1 MGPVGG
7 RATPAL
13 SLPGRRM
20 GFEMA
25 TSEHVL
31 SATALEAVAE
41 AARLAP
47 SIHNSQPWT
56 FRRLPDGLGIVED
69 QSRAL
74 PVVDPVGRER
84 LISCGAA
91 VLSARVALRARGL
104 STAVALLP
112 EPGEPGLLA
121 VVRAT
126 GTQPVGAEDVALAEA
141 IPVRR
146 THRRVYRSHL
156 VAEGDLLELR
166 RAVGAEGARL
176 NLADP
181 SARRKLAH
189 LLRRAV
195 RQQAADPELRGE
207 VERWVRRGSGQ
218 TAVDGIPRESLG
230 TSPYPVDSLV
240 HAGHQGAP
248 EATGVEEE
256 MARSTVLVVST
267 RGDTRLDWLV
277 AGMALQ
283 RLLLV
288 ATTKGLVATFADQA
302 IQAVDLRGEVA
313 EAMGIWGEPQVMLRI
328 GRAVVE
334 APPTPRRSLADLWE

>member
-1 MGPVGG
+1 MPE
-7 RATPAL
+7 
-13 SLPGRRM
+13 RRM
-20 GFEMA
+20 GTEMA
-25 TSEHVL
+25 TDQL
-31 SATALEAVAE
+31 PPAAQEAVAD

-56 FRRLPDGLGIVED
+56 FRRVDGGLGILED
-69 QSRAL
+69 LTRAL
-74 PVVDPVGRER
+74 PVVDPVGRDR

-91 VLSARVALRARGL
+91 VLNARIALRARGL
-104 STAVALLP
+104 SPSVTLLP
-112 EPGEPGLLA
+112 DPAEPRLVA
-121 VVRAT
+121 VVRST
-126 GTQPVGAEDVALAEA
+126 GALPVGAEDFALAEA
-141 IPVRR
+141 IPIRR

-166 RAVGAEGARL
+166 RAVVAEGARL

-181 SARRKLAH
+181 AARRKLAH

-195 RQQAADPELRGE
+195 RHQAADHELRGE
-207 VERWVRRGSGQ
+207 VERWVRRDSGGG
-218 TAVDGIPRESLG
+218 AVDGIPQESLG

-240 HAGHQGAP
+240 HAGHAGAP

-267 RGDTRLDWLV
+267 RGDSRLDWLV

-302 IQAVDLRGEVA
+302 VQEADLRVEVA
-313 EAMGIWGEPQVMLRI
+313 EAMGIWGQPQVMLRI

-334 APPTPRRSLADLWE
+334 APPTPRRPLADLWESGTG

>member
-1 MGPVGG
+1 MG
-7 RATPAL
+7 
-13 SLPGRRM
+13 SQ
-20 GFEMA
+20 MA
-25 TSEHVL
+25 PSEQL
-31 SATALEAVAE
+31 LTAAAMDAVAE

-47 SIHNSQPWT
+47 SIHNSQPWS
-56 FRRLPDGLGIVED
+56 FRPLPDGLGIVED
-69 QSRAL
+69 LSRAL
-74 PVVDPVGRER
+74 PVVDPAGRER

-91 VLSARVALRARGL
+91 VLNARVAMRARGL
-104 STAVALLP
+104 VPSVTLLP
-112 EPGEPGLLA
+112 DPAEPGLLA

-126 GTQPVGAEDVALAEA
+126 GAQPIGAEDHALAEA
-141 IPVRR
+141 IPIRR

-181 SARRKLAH
+181 AARRKLAH

-195 RQQAADPELRGE
+195 RHQAADAELRGE
-207 VERWVRRGSGQ
+207 VERWVRRGSSQ
-218 TAVDGIPRESLG
+218 AAVDGIPRESLG

-277 AGMALQ
+277 AGMALE
-283 RLLLV
+283 RMLLV

-313 EAMGIWGEPQVMLRI
+313 EAMGIWGEPQVMLRV
-328 GRAVVE
+328 GRAVLE
-334 APPTPRRSLADLWE
+334 APPTPRRALADLWD